1 MEMKAQKPSR
11 KLIRHVGLTPI
22 RVMGTRFSEYVLEEV
37 ETNNLELI
45 FNYTEPRQNEWHA
58 DYKLEIYQGPN
69 GFGLYEE
76 IPQGYTKSTY
86 ELFRTMC
93 YYDDVD
99 FDWFLRYALDSD
111 QRYLVEYHGVK
122 VL

>member
-1 MEMKAQKPSR
+1 MEKQRSNR
-11 KLIRHVGLTPI
+11 KLIRHVGLTPV
-22 RVMGTRFSEYVLEEV
+22 RVKGTRFSEYVLEEV
-37 ETNNLELI
+37 EADNLELI
-45 FNYTEPRQNEWHA
+45 LEYTEPRTNEWHA

-76 IPQGYTKSTY
+76 VPGGYSPYTY
-86 ELFRTMC
+86 EPFCTMC